1 MNPQAEDKPLSPEL
15 THIPDSP
22 HPEVVLPP
30 EPNVWLQRAVIA
42 MAAIGAVGVLVLG
55 WQWHRM
61 QDQLARQGTDTL
73 SQAVE
78 AKAASKQAEELARDT
93 AAKLAITDA
102 KVSEVTMQRSQLE
115 ELMTGLTRSR
125 DENLVLDIDSAIR
138 LGMQQAQLTGSA
150 QPLVAALKS
159 AEQRLGKVS
168 NPRLAQLQRAVA
180 RDMER
185 IKNATVIDTPGLLLK
200 IDELVRAVDALPMLN
215 GVGAS
220 TPKPAN
226 PSQTTQPSWARAIS
240 MGTWER
246 LWNDWWD
253 DVRGLIRVSRVDR
266 PEASML
272 APDQSY
278 FVRENLK
285 LRLLNARLGLIARQF
300 DAAQADLAQVN
311 ADLGKYFDTQSRQGQ
326 MALGLAREVL
336 AQSKQTELP
345 RAEDTLNALATVA
358 AGR

>member
-30 EPNVWLQRAVIA
+30 EPNVWLQRAVLF
-42 MAAIGAVGVLVLG
+42 MAALGAVGVLALG
-55 WQWHRM
+55 WQLQRV
-61 QDQLARQGTDTL
+61 QDQLARQSADTG

-78 AKAASKQAEELARDT
+78 ARAASKQAEELARET
-93 AAKLAITDA
+93 AAKLAMTDA
-102 KVSEVTMQRSQLE
+102 KVSEVVMQRSQLE

-138 LGMQQAQLTGSA
+138 LGLQQAQLTGSV
-150 QPLVAALKS
+150 QPLLAALKS

-185 IKNATVIDTPGLLLK
+185 IKTATVIDTPGLLLK
-200 IDELVRAVDALPMLN
+200 IDELVRAVDALPLLN
-215 GVGAS
+215 AVGAS
-220 TPKPAN
+220 SPKTVTA
-226 PSQTTQPSWARAIS
+226 QTASEPSWARAIS
-240 MGTWER
+240 MSAWER
-246 LWNDWWD
+246 WLGDFWD
-253 DVRGLIRVSRVDR
+253 DVRSLVRVSRVDR
-266 PEASML
+266 PEATLL

-300 DAAQADLAQVN
+300 DAAQSDLAQVN
-311 ADLGKYFDTQSRQGQ
+311 ADLVKYFDTQSREGQ
-326 MALGLAREVL
+326 MALGLARDVV
-336 AQSKQTELP
+336 AQSKHTELP
-345 RAEDTLNALATVA
+345 RVEDTLNALATA
-358 AGR
+358 SAGR

>member
-30 EPNVWLQRAVIA
+30 EPNVWLQRAVIVLA
-42 MAAIGAVGVLVLG
+42 SVGAVGVLVLG
-55 WQWHRM
+55 WQMHLV
-61 QDQLARQGTDTL
+61 QDQIARQSADTG

-78 AKAASKQAEELARDT
+78 AKAASKQAEELSRET
-93 AAKLAITDA
+93 AAKLAMTDA
-102 KVSEVTMQRSQLE
+102 KVSEVVMQRSQLE
-115 ELMTGLTRSR
+115 ELMTALTRSR

-168 NPRLAQLQRAVA
+168 NPRLAQLQRALT

-185 IKNATVIDTPGLLLK
+185 IKNATLIDTPALLLK

-215 GVGAS
+215 AVGHAA
-220 TPKPAN
+220 PKPTAPA
-226 PSQTTQPSWARAIS
+226 PSEPSWARAIS
-240 MGTWER
+240 MSAWER
-246 LWNDWWD
+246 MLGDLWD
-253 DVRGLIRVSRVDR
+253 DVRSLVRVSRVDR

-285 LRLLNARLGLIARQF
+285 LRLLHARLGLIARQF
-300 DAAQADLAQVN
+300 DAAQSDLNQVTN
-311 ADLGKYFDTQSRQGQ
+311 DLSKYFDTQSRQGQ
-326 MALGLAREVL
+326 MAIGLAREVL
-336 AQSKQTELP
+336 AQSKHTELP
-345 RAEDTLNALATVA
+345 RAEDTLNALATLT